1 MARMP
6 LKFRST
12 GVAFSS
18 EETSKDCTAWSG
30 GWTIGYI
37 YYQAREEDR
46 DEPLTWI
53 WSMHGV
59 PGKPPGMRPWSRA
72 DARRRASKTGS
83 ELAGVAAMGAPHG
96 ARAGRVK
103 GTMRASRPHA
113 CVLDGKGVVFPVI
126 PSVAAGWVR
135 PYAVVGRFPLRQ
147 GDR

>member
-37 YYQAREEDR
+37 YYRAPEDDR

-59 PGKPPGMRPWSRA
+59 PGKPPGMRGHGVSPTLEGAQAKLEESWQAWLRWRTSRSESQPGEW
-72 DARRRASKTGS
+72 DEARIPPACLRPRRKRGCVSS
-83 ELAGVAAMGAPHG
+83 HSL
-96 ARAGRVK
+96 
-103 GTMRASRPHA
+103 RPQ
-113 CVLDGKGVVFPVI
+113 K
-126 PSVAAGWVR
+126 
-135 PYAVVGRFPLRQ
+135 
-147 GDR
+147 

>member
-37 YYQAREEDR
+37 YYKAPEEGR

-53 WSMHGV
+53 WSIHGV
-59 PGKPPGMRPWSRA
+59 PGKPPGAIREILSC
-72 DARRRASKTGS
+72 
-83 ELAGVAAMGAPHG
+83 AAIH
-96 ARAGRVK
+96 RICLWK
-103 GTMRASRPHA
+103 STS
-113 CVLDGKGVVFPVI
+113 
-126 PSVAAGWVR
+126 
-135 PYAVVGRFPLRQ
+135 
-147 GDR
+147 